1 MAGNISH
8 SGIHL
13 RSYRRHDLH
22 HGNKM
27 STDYFV
33 WFAKE
38 LSTLNGVLS
47 IGILMLM
54 VMIVFV
60 RGRYGRT
67 KERKT

>member
-1 MAGNISH
+1 
-8 SGIHL
+8 
-13 RSYRRHDLH
+13 
-22 HGNKM
+22 M

-54 VMIVFV
+54 VLILFV
-60 RGRYGRT
+60 RGRHGRT